1 MRPNRMLGKL
11 RRDEP
16 VLVATVWTVP
26 HWKIVEMM
34 GVVGFDGVWVEMEH
48 SDFTYE
54 QLSQMALAARAT
66 GLDVLVRV
74 AKGGY
79 NDLIRPLE
87 AGATGLMLP
96 HCTGAEEARE
106 FVRAARFQPLGWRG
120 VGGSVDARYG
130 TVPFPEYVE
139 WANREILLAAM
150 IERREAVEDIEGI
163 AATEG
168 LDLLFIGPYDLSQSY
183 GILGQVDHPLI
194 REATDRVAQA
204 CAKHGKWWGVS
215 CGSLDQARQAF
226 ERGARFFNPASEMSA
241 LMAGLQSVREEYA
254 ALGARA

>member
-1 MRPNRMLGKL
+1 MQSNRILQKL
-11 RRDEP
+11 RQGQA
-16 VLVATVWTVP
+16 VLVPTVWTVP

-66 GLDVLVRV
+66 GMDVIVRV

-96 HCTGAEEARE
+96 HCTGPEEARE
-106 FVRAARFQPLGWRG
+106 FVRAARFQPFGWRG
-120 VGGSVDARYG
+120 VGGSVDSRYG

-139 WANREILLAAM
+139 WANREILLSVM
-150 IERREAVEDIEGI
+150 IERREAVEQIEGI

-183 GILGQVDHPLI
+183 GLLGQVDHPSI
-194 REATDRVAQA
+194 REAVDRTAQA
-204 CAKHGKWWGVS
+204 CAKHGKWWGLS
-215 CGSLDQARQAF
+215 CGLEQARPVFDQ
-226 ERGARFFNPASEMSA
+226 GARFFNPTSEMGA
-241 LMAGLQSVREEYA
+241 LMSGFRSAKEQYA
-254 ALGARA
+254 WLGAGS